1 MKSKFLI
8 HPAFLLIFIL
18 CLSTVKTT
26 VGQDFKRSKLPLGI
40 QFNGLLTDKTGN
52 KLPDNSYNFTFFI
65 YDSPDSKIP
74 LWKEYH
80 KDILVNNGEFQVV
93 LGKDIDNSPLNLTFD
108 KKYYIGMKINDE
120 DETVQRLEFGI
131 APYSLGARY
140 AESVKDGS
148 ITSDKFADNSV
159 TNDKIISL
167 SVNKITDLPSSI
179 GTIQNI
185 KNIYG
190 VTGSDYEWWTTFG
203 NIIYGPERHFI
214 GTRNGR
220 SFVIATNEIQRMVF
234 DSTGYILLGT
244 VSNPVDFEVF
254 GMSTFDYMFVQGN
267 LGVGVDP
274 ALAKMHIKSPVGEN
288 PFRIDYQNNQIFGID
303 TKGRVTVKTTL
314 SGGDSDIGNYPFLVG
329 GGDQGVGIKIDGKAN
344 GDMNYVSFWDATGMI
359 GSISGQTAA
368 EYAAQPESILTDI
381 YIAALIAAE
390 IVAAYSYL
398 DPFPIPSEPADIIR
412 DAADIAEMTF
422 DMTWDL
428 THTGITYSSGS
439 GDYAEWLQRENE
451 AESMMPGDIVAVNG
465 GKISK
470 NTSRAEQ
477 FMAISTSPIILG
489 NMQEKKNEH
498 SFEKVAFMGQ
508 IPVNVRGGV
517 NKGDYIIPSGL
528 NDGTGIAIAPYQMT
542 VDEYSKIVGRAWTS
556 SDNESVKHINILVG
570 ISSNDIGKLLKKLEL
585 EENKLSGNFN
595 NENETISTL
604 SKAAK
609 ALKSN
614 FKELDKNL
622 TNLLDGNHKKMN

>member
-1 MKSKFLI
+1 MKSRFLI

-26 VGQDFKRSKLPLGI
+26 VGQEFKRSKLPLGI
-40 QFNGLLTDKTGN
+40 QFNGLLTDKTCN
-52 KLPDNSYNFTFFI
+52 ALPNNSYNFTFFI
-65 YDSPDSKIP
+65 YNSPNSKIP

-80 KDILVNNGEFQVV
+80 KDIIVSNGEFQVI
-93 LGKDIDNSPLNLTFD
+93 LGKDIDCSPLNITFD

-140 AESVKDGS
+140 AESVKDSS
-148 ITSDKFADNSV
+148 ITSDKFADNSI
-159 TNDKIISL
+159 TNDKIVSL
-167 SVNKITDLPSSI
+167 SVNKITNLPSSI
-179 GTIQNI
+179 GSVQNI

-220 SFVIATNEIQRMVF
+220 SFEIVTNEIQRMLF

-254 GMSTFDYMFVQGN
+254 GMSTFDYMYVQGN

-288 PFRIDYQNNQIFGID
+288 PLRIDYQNNQIFGID
-303 TKGRVTVKTTL
+303 TKGRVTVNSTL

-359 GSISGQTAA
+359 GCIAGQTAA

-439 GDYAEWLQRENE
+439 GDYAEWLPRENE
-451 AESMMPGDIVAVNG
+451 SELMAPGDIVAING

-470 NTSRAEQ
+470 NTSLAKQ
-477 FMAISTSPIILG
+477 FMAVSTSPIILG
-489 NMQEKKNEH
+489 NMQEKGAEKF
-498 SFEKVAFMGQ
+498 FEKVAFMGQ
-508 IPVNVRGGV
+508 IPVKVRGLV
-517 NKGDYIIPSGL
+517 NLGDYIIPSGL
-528 NDGTGIAIAPYQMT
+528 NDGTGIAVSPEQMT
-542 VDEYSKIVGRAWTS
+542 VEEYSKIVGRAWAS
-556 SDNESVKHINILVG
+556 SNKESVKKVNILVG

-585 EENKLSGNFN
+585 EENKLSTN
-595 NENETISTL
+595 NNLENEPISKLSIATKTL
-604 SKAAK
+604 KT
-609 ALKSN
+609 N
-614 FKELDKNL
+614 FKELDKKI
-622 TNLLDGNHKKMN
+622 TNLLLEYQKK